1 MGAAAASLKVN
12 PISMDATN
20 SKLRLLNGGGES
32 NVPGRMQLIET
43 IKNNVMAWT
52 KWERVDGAH
61 GRAKA
66 SRKSEF

>member
-20 SKLRLLNGGGES
+20 SKLRLLDGGQS
-32 NVPGRMQLIET
+32 NVHRLQLIEN

-52 KWERVDGAH
+52 KWERVDGVAAA
-61 GRAKA
+61 GAKA
-66 SRKSEF
+66 QGKSEF